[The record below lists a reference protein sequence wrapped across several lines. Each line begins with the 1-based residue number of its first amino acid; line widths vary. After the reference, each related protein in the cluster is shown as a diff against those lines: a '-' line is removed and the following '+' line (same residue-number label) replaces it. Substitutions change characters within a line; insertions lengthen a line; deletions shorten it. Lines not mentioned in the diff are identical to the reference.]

1 MKTDKTSGGEEDT
14 ALKKLLHK
22 GQSRFFS
29 RKKGWIF
36 AGILVV
42 AVGLFLLFRS
52 DDKANG
58 PRYKT
63 EPATTGKLV
72 VKVSA
77 TGNLQPVNMVDV
89 GSELS
94 GIITEVFVDNND
106 FVKTGQVL
114 AQLDLS
120 KLKDSVA
127 RSKADLLAAEAH
139 VAQSKA
145 TAMEAHALLERYK
158 QVSKLSDG
166 KVPSKSEMDAAE
178 ANLKRAEANEA
189 VAKATVIQAKANLQ
203 SDETNLAKASIR
215 APINGV
221 VLMRNIE
228 PGQTVAAT
236 FQAPV
241 LFSLADDLAKMK
253 LQVDVDEADVS
264 QVKVG
269 QQATFSVDAWT
280 GRKYSGVITRV
291 DFGSQTKDGVVS
303 YPTLLEVNNDDLSLR
318 PGMTATAEIITVT
331 QENALLVPNA
341 ALRFSPPATAATPKK
356 PSGSIMNKLMPMPR
370 MRPSSPRKNPTA
382 QKEGGARVWVL
393 QEGQPVS
400 VDVQT
405 GPTNGQVTEIVGGT
419 LEPGMEVITEM
430 LGAAS

>member
-1 MKTDKTSGGEEDT
+1 MTTQKTSGDDAGT

-22 GQSRFFS
+22 EKGRFFS
-29 RKKGWIF
+29 RKKVWLF
-36 AGILVV
+36 AGVV
-42 AVGLFLLFRS
+42 GVVVGVFLFLRS
-52 DDKANG
+52 DGKADG

-63 EPATTGKLV
+63 EPIFRGKLV

-77 TGNLQPVNMVDV
+77 TGNLQPMNRVDV

-94 GIITEVFVDNND
+94 GIITDVFVDNND
-106 FVKTGQVL
+106 AVKAGQVL

-120 KLKDSVA
+120 RLRDSVA
-127 RSKADLLAAEAH
+127 RSKADLLSAEAQ
-139 VAQSKA
+139 VAQTQA
-145 TAMEAHALLERYK
+145 TVMEVRALLERYR

-166 KVPSKSEMDAAE
+166 KVPSKSEMDSAE
-178 ANLKRAEANEA
+178 ANLKRAEANAA
-189 VAKATVIQAKANLQ
+189 VAKATVTQAKANLQ
-203 SDETNLAKASIR
+203 LDETNLHKASIR

-241 LFSLADDLAKMK
+241 LFSLADNLAKMK

-269 QQATFSVDAWT
+269 QQATFSVDAWP
-280 GRKYSGVITRV
+280 GRKYAGVITRV

-318 PGMTATAEIITVT
+318 PGMTATAEIVTVT
-331 QENALLVPNA
+331 RENVLLVPNA
-341 ALRFSPPATAATPKK
+341 ALRFSPPSATAAPKK
-356 PSGSIMNKLMPMPR
+356 PSGSIMNQLMPRPPSSRPAKPR
-370 MRPSSPRKNPTA
+370 MSS
-382 QKEGGARVWVL
+382 
-393 QEGQPVS
+393 QEGAPRLWMLREGELMS

-405 GPTNGQVTEIVGGT
+405 GPTNGQVTEVLGGE
-419 LEPGMEVITEM
+419 LEPGMQVVTEM
-430 LGAAS
+430 LGPP

>member
-1 MKTDKTSGGEEDT
+1 MTSDKTSGANQNT
-14 ALKKLLHK
+14 ALEKLLHK
-22 GQSRFFS
+22 EKGRFFS
-29 RKKGWIF
+29 RKKVWLV
-36 AGILVV
+36 AGLLAA
-42 AVGLFLLFRS
+42 AVGLFLFFRS
-52 DDKANG
+52 DGKATG

-63 EPATTGKLV
+63 EPVTRGKLV

-77 TGNLQPVNMVDV
+77 TGNLQPMNMVDV

-94 GIITEVFVDNND
+94 GIITNVFVDNND
-106 FVKTGQVL
+106 TVKAGQLL

-120 KLKDSVA
+120 RLKDSVA
-127 RSKADLLAAEAH
+127 RSKADLLSAEAQ
-139 VAQSKA
+139 VAQTQA
-145 TAMEAHALLERYK
+145 TVMEVRALLERYR

-166 KVPSKSEMDAAE
+166 KVPSKSEMDSAE
-178 ANLKRAEANEA
+178 ANLKRAQATEA

-203 SDETNLAKASIR
+203 LDETNLHKASIR

-241 LFSLADDLAKMK
+241 LFSLADDLSKMK

-264 QVKVG
+264 QVEVG
-269 QQATFSVDAWT
+269 QQATFSVDAWP
-280 GRKYSGVITRV
+280 GRKYSGTITRV

-318 PGMTATAEIITVT
+318 PGMTATAEIVTVT
-331 QENALLVPNA
+331 RENALLVPNA
-341 ALRFSPPATAATPKK
+341 ALRFSPTAAASPSKK
-356 PSGSIMNKLMPMPR
+356 PSGSIMNQLMPRP
-370 MRPSSPRKNPTA
+370 PSSRPAKPRA
-382 QKEGGARVWVL
+382 SQ
-393 QEGQPVS
+393 QEGAPRIWLLREGELVS

-405 GPTNGQVTEIVGGT
+405 GPTNGQVTEIVGGA
-419 LEPGMEVITEM
+419 LEPGMQVVTEM
-430 LGAAS
+430 LSAAP

>member
-1 MKTDKTSGGEEDT
+1 MTTDKTAGAEQDT
-14 ALKKLLHK
+14 ALKKLFHDEK
-22 GQSRFFS
+22 RRFFS

-36 AGILVV
+36 FGALAV
-42 AVGLFLLFRS
+42 ALGLFLLFRS
-52 DDKANG
+52 DGKADG

-63 EPATTGKLV
+63 EPVTQGKLV

-77 TGNLQPVNMVDV
+77 TGNLQPMNMVDV

-106 FVKTGQVL
+106 LVKTGQVL

-120 KLKDSVA
+120 KLKDAVA
-127 RSKADLLAAEAH
+127 RSKADLLSAEAQ
-139 VAQSKA
+139 VAQTKA
-145 TAMEAHALLERYK
+145 TAMEVRAMLERYR
-158 QVSKLSDG
+158 QVSQLSDG
-166 KVPSKSEMDAAE
+166 KVPSKSEMDTAE

-189 VAKATVIQAKANLQ
+189 VAKASVIQAKANLQ
-203 SDETNLAKASIR
+203 SDETNLHKASIR

-269 QQATFSVDAWT
+269 QQATFTVDAWP

-291 DFGSQTKDGVVS
+291 DFGSQTKEGVVS

-341 ALRFSPPATAATPKK
+341 ALRFSPAAAATSVKK
-356 PSGSIMNKLMPMPR
+356 PSGSIMNRLMPMPR
-370 MRPSSPRKNPTA
+370 MRSASPRKTST
-382 QKEGGARVWVL
+382 QQEGASQVWVL
-393 QEGQPVS
+393 LEGEPMLVE
-400 VDVQT
+400 VQA
-405 GPTNGQVTEIVGGT
+405 GPTNGQVTEVVGGE
-419 LEPGMEVITEM
+419 LEPGMQVITET